1 MLTGT
6 TGGIVH
12 DEAEAD
18 FIAQPWHS
26 SSSSLP
32 ADRGEMVA
40 THEPDESSSPVA
52 NSRRS
57 VDTGR
62 WDTVFA
68 AATQAVPPLLF
79 GIRLW
84 VAVCLALY
92 VAFWLELDTAYWA
105 GTTAALVCQ
114 PSLGASLRK
123 GWFRMIGT
131 FIGAVA
137 IVALTACFPQNR
149 AAFLLSLA
157 LWGGLCS
164 LVATLLRNFAAYS
177 AALAGYTAAIIAG
190 DELGAVGG
198 VNGQAFTLAIDRVS
212 EIWIGI
218 VCAGVVLAGT
228 DFGGARRRLASLLAE
243 LAGEIA
249 ARFTSTLRRGDP
261 EEQAVRREFVRQ
273 VIAIDPVIDEVKGES
288 STIRYHSPVL
298 HQAVNA
304 MFAMLAAWRTVDAG
318 LRHAPGTSGAR
329 EALHVLR
336 TIPTELREALETN
349 EPASWLRDPAGL
361 RGRCRAAIK
370 ALAEMPS
377 PTITLRLLA
386 DQTAAVIAGL
396 SRVLDGLTLLTGH
409 KVRENEADHGY
420 ELHVADWLPPLV
432 NAGRTF
438 AAIVAMQMVWIWT
451 EWPNGAVAITFTAVT
466 VILLSPRSDESYAAA
481 IKFTAGTAIAA
492 LGAAIVLFAGLPN
505 VDSFVGFA
513 IVLGLFLIPAAA
525 MIAQPWNTVL
535 FVPIAANFIP
545 ILGPAN
551 QMSYNTIQF
560 YNTALAIVAGC
571 AAGALSFRLIPP
583 LSQRLRSQR
592 LLALSLRDL
601 RRLAAD
607 PTRRQRSWEERLY
620 GRIAALPADAEP
632 RQRGVLVTALT
643 VGNSIVS
650 LRQTASQ
657 LGFAGEF
664 DAALRHF
671 SSGECS
677 AMMTQLEA
685 ADRKLADDDDPAIM
699 RARGQLLAIR
709 DALSDHRV
717 YFETGA

>member
-1 MLTGT
+1 M
-6 TGGIVH
+6 
-12 DEAEAD
+12 
-18 FIAQPWHS
+18 
-26 SSSSLP
+26 P
-32 ADRGEMVA
+32 ADLGEMVA
-40 THEPDESSSPVA
+40 KHEPDMSSPPAA
-52 NSRRS
+52 NSRRFI
-57 VDTGR
+57 DGWR

-68 AATQAVPPLLF
+68 AATRAVPPLLF

-84 VAVCLALY
+84 AAVCLALY

-131 FIGAVA
+131 VIGAVA

-149 AAFLLSLA
+149 AGFLLSLA

-164 LVATLLRNFAAYS
+164 LAATLLRNFAAYS
-177 AALAGYTAAIIAG
+177 AALAGFTAAIIAG

-198 VNGQAFTLAIDRVS
+198 ANGQAFTLAIDRVS

-228 DFGGARRRLASLLAE
+228 DFGGARRRLADLLAGP
-243 LAGEIA
+243 AGEIA
-249 ARFTSTLRRGDP
+249 TRFTSTLRRGYP
-261 EEQAVRREFVRQ
+261 EGRAVRREFIRK

-288 STIRYHSPVL
+288 STLRYHSPVL

-304 MFAMLAAWRTVDAG
+304 MFAMLAAWRTVDAE
-318 LRHAPGTSGAR
+318 LRHAPGSTGAR
-329 EALHVLR
+329 DALHVLR
-336 TIPTELREALETN
+336 TIPTELREVLEAN
-349 EPASWLRDPAGL
+349 DPSSWLSDPAGL
-361 RGRCRAAIK
+361 RGRCRVAIK

-377 PTITLRLLA
+377 PTVTLRLLA

-396 SRVLDGLTLLTGH
+396 SQVLGGLALLAGNN
-409 KVRENEADHGY
+409 VRENTADQSY

-451 EWPNGAVAITFTAVT
+451 EWPNGAFAITFTAIT

-481 IKFTAGTAIAA
+481 IKFTAGTTVAA

-505 VDSFVGFA
+505 VDNFAGFA

-525 MIAQPWNTVL
+525 MIAQPWNTFL

-545 ILGPAN
+545 MLGPAN

-560 YNTALAIVAGC
+560 YNTALAILAGC

-583 LSQRLRSQR
+583 LPQRLRSQR

-601 RRLAAD
+601 RRLAAG
-607 PTRRQRSWEERLY
+607 PNRRRQRSWEERLY
-620 GRIAALPADAEP
+620 NRIAALPADAEP
-632 RQRGVLVTALT
+632 RQRGVLVAALT
-643 VGNSIVS
+643 VGSSFIS
-650 LRQTASQ
+650 LRQTAPQ

-664 DAALRHF
+664 DAALMHF
-671 SSGECS
+671 SSGDCS

-685 ADRKLADDDDPAIM
+685 ADRKLADDDELAVM

>member
-1 MLTGT
+1 VAYFFNSLR
-6 TGGIVH
+6 
-12 DEAEAD
+12 AD
-18 FIAQPWHS
+18 
-26 SSSSLP
+26 L
-32 ADRGEMVA
+32 GEMA
-40 THEPDESSSPVA
+40 ANHEPDISSPPVP
-52 NSRRS
+52 NSHRF
-57 VDTGR
+57 VDVGR
-62 WDTVFA
+62 WNTAIA

-84 VAVCLALY
+84 AAVCLALY

-131 FIGAVA
+131 LIGAIA
-137 IVALTACFPQNR
+137 IVALTAWFPQNR
-149 AAFLLSLA
+149 AGFLLSLA

-164 LVATLLRNFAAYS
+164 LIATLLRNFAAYS

-190 DELGAVGG
+190 DQLGAVGG
-198 VNGQAFTLAIDRVS
+198 ANGQAFMLAVARVS

-218 VCAGVVLAGT
+218 VCAGIVLAGT
-228 DFGGARRRLASLLAE
+228 DFGGARRRLAGLLAE

-249 ARFTSTLRRGDP
+249 ARFTSTLERGNP
-261 EEQAVRREFVRQ
+261 EGQTVRREFIRR

-288 STIRYHSPVL
+288 STLRYHSRVL
-298 HQAVNA
+298 QQAVDA
-304 MFAMLAAWRTVDAG
+304 MFSILAAWRTVDAG
-318 LRHAPGTSGAR
+318 IRHAPGSSGAR

-336 TIPTELREALETN
+336 TIPADLREALEAN
-349 EPASWLRDPAGL
+349 QPSSWLSDPAGM
-361 RGRCRAAIK
+361 RGLCRAAIK
-370 ALAEMPS
+370 ALAEMPA
-377 PTITLRLLA
+377 PTTTLRLLA
-386 DQTAAVIAGL
+386 DQTATVIAGL
-396 SRVLDGLTLLTGH
+396 SQVLRGLALLAGDTVQEDTAG
-409 KVRENEADHGY
+409 RDF

-438 AAIVAMQMVWIWT
+438 ATIVAVQMVWIWT
-451 EWPNGAVAITFTAVT
+451 EWASGALAITFAAVT
-466 VILLSPRSDESYAAA
+466 VILLSPRSDESYATA
-481 IKFTAGTAIAA
+481 IKFTAGTAVAA
-492 LGAAIVLFAGLPN
+492 LGAAIALFAGLPN
-505 VDSFVGFA
+505 VDSFAGFA
-513 IVLGLFLIPAAA
+513 IVLGLFLIPAGA
-525 MIAQPWNTVL
+525 MIAQPWNTAL

-560 YNTALAIVAGC
+560 YNTALAILAGC
-571 AAGALSFRLIPP
+571 AAGAMSFRLIPP
-583 LSQRLRSQR
+583 LSPRLRSQR

-601 RRLAAD
+601 RRAAAD
-607 PTRRQRSWEERLY
+607 PGRRSRSWEGRLY
-620 GRIAALPADAEP
+620 SRIAALPGDAEP

-643 VGNSIVS
+643 VGRSIVS
-650 LRQTASQ
+650 LRQAAPQ

-664 DAALRHF
+664 DRAMRHF
-671 SSGECS
+671 SSGDCS
-677 AMMTQLEA
+677 ATMTQLEA
-685 ADRKLADDDDPAIM
+685 ADRKLADDDDLAVM

>member
-1 MLTGT
+1 
-6 TGGIVH
+6 V
-12 DEAEAD
+12 AY
-18 FIAQPWHS
+18 FFNNQPAG
-26 SSSSLP
+26 L
-32 ADRGEMVA
+32 GEMVA
-40 THEPDESSSPVA
+40 NHEPDISSPPIP
-52 NSRRS
+52 NSWRF
-57 VDTGR
+57 VDAGR
-62 WDTVFA
+62 WDTAFA
-68 AATQAVPPLLF
+68 AATQAVSPLLF

-84 VAVCLALY
+84 AAVCLALY
-92 VAFWLELDTAYWA
+92 VAFWLQLDTAYWA

-131 FIGAVA
+131 LIGAVA
-137 IVALTACFPQNR
+137 IVALTAFFPQNR
-149 AAFLLSLA
+149 AGFLLSLA

-164 LVATLLRNFAAYS
+164 LIATLLRNFAAYS

-198 VNGQAFTLAIDRVS
+198 ANGQAFTLAIARVS

-218 VCAGVVLAGT
+218 VCAGIVLAGT
-228 DFGGARRRLASLLAE
+228 DFGGARRRLAGLLAE
-243 LAGEIA
+243 VAGEVA

-261 EEQAVRREFVRQ
+261 EGQTVRREFIRR

-288 STIRYHSPVL
+288 STLRYHSPVL
-298 HQAVNA
+298 HQAVDA
-304 MFAMLAAWRTVDAG
+304 MFAVLAAWRTVDAG
-318 LRHAPGTSGAR
+318 LRHAPGSSGAR

-336 TIPTELREALETN
+336 TIPTELREALEAN
-349 EPASWLRDPAGL
+349 ESSSWLSDPAGS
-361 RGRCRAAIK
+361 RGLCRAAIK
-370 ALAEMPS
+370 ALGEMPS

-386 DQTAAVIAGL
+386 DQTAELIAGL
-396 SRVLDGLTLLTGH
+396 SQVLGGLALLAGS
-409 KVRENEADHGY
+409 KVREDTSGRSF

-438 AAIVAMQMVWIWT
+438 ATIVAVQIVWIWT
-451 EWPNGAVAITFTAVT
+451 EWPNGAVAITFAAVT
-466 VILLSPRSDESYAAA
+466 VILLSPRSDESYTTA
-481 IKFTAGTAIAA
+481 IKFTAGTAVAA
-492 LGAAIVLFAGLPN
+492 LGAAIALFAGLPN
-505 VDSFVGFA
+505 VDSFAGFA
-513 IVLGLFLIPAAA
+513 IVLGLFLIPAGA
-525 MIAQPWNTVL
+525 MIAQPWNTAL

-560 YNTALAIVAGC
+560 YNTALAILAGC
-571 AAGALSFRLIPP
+571 AAGAMSFRLIPP
-583 LSQRLRSQR
+583 LSPRLRSER

-601 RRLAAD
+601 RRVASD
-607 PTRRQRSWEERLY
+607 PSRRSRSWEERLY
-620 GRIAALPADAEP
+620 SRIAALPGDAEP
-632 RQRGVLVTALT
+632 RQRAVLVTALT
-643 VGNSIVS
+643 VGRSIVS
-650 LRQTASQ
+650 LRQTAPR

-671 SSGECS
+671 SSGDCS
-677 AMMTQLEA
+677 ATMAQLEA
-685 ADRKLADDDDPAIM
+685 ADRKLADDDDLAVM

>member
-1 MLTGT
+1 
-6 TGGIVH
+6 
-12 DEAEAD
+12 
-18 FIAQPWHS
+18 
-26 SSSSLP
+26 
-32 ADRGEMVA
+32 MVA
-40 THEPDESSSPVA
+40 NHEPDISSPPVA
-52 NSRRS
+52 NFGRS
-57 VDTGR
+57 VDAGR

-68 AATQAVPPLLF
+68 ATRLGVPPLLF
-79 GIRLW
+79 GVRLW
-84 VAVCLALY
+84 AAVCLALY

-149 AAFLLSLA
+149 AGFLLSLA
-157 LWGGLCS
+157 LWAALCS
-164 LVATLLRNFAAYS
+164 LVATVLRNFAAYS
-177 AALAGYTAAIIAG
+177 AALAGFTAAIIAG

-212 EIWIGI
+212 ELWIGI

-228 DFGGARRRLASLLAE
+228 DFGGARRRLADLLAQP
-243 LAGEIA
+243 AAEIA
-249 ARFTSTLRRGDP
+249 ARFTSTLRRGNP
-261 EEQAVRREFVRQ
+261 EGRAVRREFIRK

-288 STIRYHSPVL
+288 STLRYHSPVL

-304 MFAMLAAWRTVDAG
+304 MFAMLAAWRTVDAR
-318 LRHAPGTSGAR
+318 LRHAPGSSGSR
-329 EALHVLR
+329 EALHVLGA
-336 TIPTELREALETN
+336 IPTELREALEAN
-349 EPASWLRDPAGL
+349 EPLSVSSNPAGS
-361 RGRCRAAIK
+361 RGLCCAAIK
-370 ALAEMPS
+370 TLAEMPS
-377 PTITLRLLA
+377 PTVTLRLLA
-386 DQTAAVIAGL
+386 DQTAAMIAGL
-396 SRVLDGLTLLTGH
+396 SQVLGGLDLLAGN
-409 KVRENEADHGY
+409 KVREDAADHGY

-451 EWPNGAVAITFTAVT
+451 EWPNGASAITFTAVI

-481 IKFTAGTAIAA
+481 IKFTAGTTIAA
-492 LGAAIVLFAGLPN
+492 LAAAIVLFAGLPN

-513 IVLGLFLIPAAA
+513 FVLGLFLIPAGA
-525 MIAQPWNTVL
+525 MIAQPWNTAL
-535 FVPIAANFIP
+535 FVPIAAIFTP
-545 ILGPAN
+545 ILGPSN
-551 QMSYNTIQF
+551 QMNYNTIQF
-560 YNTALAIVAGC
+560 YNTALAIIAGC

-601 RRLAAD
+601 RRLATD
-607 PTRRQRSWEERLY
+607 PKQRQRSWQERLY
-620 GRIAALPADAEP
+620 NRIAALPADAEP
-632 RQRGVLVTALT
+632 RQRGVLVTALA

-650 LRQTASQ
+650 LRQIAPQ

-664 DAALRHF
+664 AAALRHF
-671 SSGECS
+671 TSGECS

-685 ADRKLADDDDPAIM
+685 ADRKLADDDEPAVM

>member
-1 MLTGT
+1 
-6 TGGIVH
+6 
-12 DEAEAD
+12 
-18 FIAQPWHS
+18 
-26 SSSSLP
+26 
-32 ADRGEMVA
+32 MVA
-40 THEPDESSSPVA
+40 KHEPHISSPPVA
-52 NSRRS
+52 HSRRF
-57 VDTGR
+57 VDAWR
-62 WDTVFA
+62 WDTVIA
-68 AATQAVPPLLF
+68 AATRAVPPLLF
-79 GIRLW
+79 GLRLW
-84 VAVCLALY
+84 TAVCLALY

-149 AAFLLSLA
+149 DGFLLSLA

-164 LVATLLRNFAAYS
+164 MAATLLRNFAAYS
-177 AALAGYTAAIIAG
+177 AALAGFTAAIIAG

-198 VNGQAFTLAIDRVS
+198 ANGQAFTLALDRVS

-218 VCAGVVLAGT
+218 VCAGIVLAGT
-228 DFGGARRRLASLLAE
+228 EFGGARRRLAGLLAE
-243 LAGEIA
+243 LSGEIA
-249 ARFTSTLRRGDP
+249 ARFTSTLRRGNP
-261 EEQAVRREFVRQ
+261 EERTVRREFIRK
-273 VIAIDPVIDEVKGES
+273 VIVIDPVIDEVKGES
-288 STIRYHSPVL
+288 STLRYHSPVL
-298 HQAVNA
+298 HQAVDA

-318 LRHAPGTSGAR
+318 LRHAPGSSGAR

-336 TIPTELREALETN
+336 AIPTELREVIEAN
-349 EPASWLRDPAGL
+349 EPSSWLSDPAGL
-361 RGRCRAAIK
+361 RGRCRAATE

-377 PTITLRLLA
+377 PTVTLRLLA

-396 SRVLDGLTLLTGH
+396 SQVLGGLALLAGN
-409 KVRENEADHGY
+409 KVREKTADRGY

-451 EWPNGAVAITFTAVT
+451 EWPSGADAITFTAIT

-492 LGAAIVLFAGLPN
+492 GAAAIVLFAGLPN
-505 VDSFVGFA
+505 VDSFAGFA
-513 IVLGLFLIPAAA
+513 IVLGLVLVPVGA
-525 MIAQPWNTVL
+525 MIAQPWNTAL

-545 ILGPAN
+545 MLGPAN

-560 YNTALAIVAGC
+560 YNTALAILAGC

-583 LSQRLRSQR
+583 LPQRLRSQR
-592 LLALSLRDL
+592 LLTLSLRDL

-607 PTRRQRSWEERLY
+607 PSQRQRSWEERLY
-620 GRIAALPADAEP
+620 SRIAALPADAEP
-632 RQRGVLVTALT
+632 RQRAVLVTALG

-650 LRQTASQ
+650 LRQTAPQ

-671 SSGECS
+671 SSGDCS
-677 AMMTQLEA
+677 ATMTQLEA
-685 ADRKLADDDDPAIM
+685 ADRKLAGDDDLAVM

>member
-1 MLTGT
+1 MF
-6 TGGIVH
+6 
-12 DEAEAD
+12 AEAD
-18 FIAQPWHS
+18 FIAKLWHIS
-26 SSSSLP
+26 FNGLP
-32 ADRGEMVA
+32 AELGEMVA
-40 THEPDESSSPVA
+40 RHEPNTSPPLPH
-52 NSRRS
+52 SQRF
-57 VDTGR
+57 VDAGR
-62 WDTVFA
+62 WDTAFA
-68 AATQAVPPLLF
+68 AAINAISPLLF

-84 VAVCLALY
+84 AAVCLALY

-149 AAFLLSLA
+149 TGFLLSLA

-198 VNGQAFTLAIDRVS
+198 ANGQAFTLAIARVS

-218 VCAGVVLAGT
+218 VCAGIVLAGT
-228 DFGGARRRLASLLAE
+228 DFGGARRRLAGLLAE

-249 ARFTSTLRRGDP
+249 ARFTSTLRRGEP
-261 EEQAVRREFVRQ
+261 EEQTVRREFIRR

-288 STIRYHSPVL
+288 STLRYHSPVL
-298 HQAVNA
+298 HQAVDA

-318 LRHAPGTSGAR
+318 LRHAPGSSGAR
-329 EALHVLR
+329 EAPHVLR
-336 TIPTELREALETN
+336 TIPTELREAVEAKD
-349 EPASWLRDPAGL
+349 PSSWSSDPAGL
-361 RGRCRAAIK
+361 RGLSRAAVN
-370 ALAEMPS
+370 ALGEMSS
-377 PTITLRLLA
+377 PTTTLRLLA
-386 DQTAAVIAGL
+386 DQTAAAIAGF
-396 SRVLDGLTLLTGH
+396 SRVLGGLALLAGDT
-409 KVRENEADHGY
+409 VRENTAGRSFA
-420 ELHVADWLPPLV
+420 LHVADWLPPLV

-438 AAIVAMQMVWIWT
+438 ATIVAVQIFWIWT
-451 EWPNGAVAITFTAVT
+451 EWPSGALAITFAAIT

-492 LGAAIVLFAGLPN
+492 LGGAIALFAGLPN
-505 VDSFVGFA
+505 VDSFAGFA
-513 IVLGLFLIPAAA
+513 IVLGLFLIPAGA
-525 MIAQPWNTVL
+525 MIAQPWNTAL

-560 YNTALAIVAGC
+560 YNTALAILAGC

-583 LSQRLRSQR
+583 PSPRLRSQR

-607 PTRRQRSWEERLY
+607 PGRRPRIWEERLY
-620 GRIAALPADAEP
+620 SRIAALPGDAEP
-632 RQRGVLVTALT
+632 RQRAVLVTALT
-643 VGNSIVS
+643 VGSSIVS
-650 LRQTASQ
+650 LRQTALQ
-657 LGFAGEF
+657 LGFAREF

-671 SSGECS
+671 SSGDCS
-677 AMMTQLEA
+677 ATMMQLEA
-685 ADRKLADDDDPAIM
+685 ADRKLADDDDLTVM

-709 DALSDHRV
+709 EALADHHV